1 MGWTAILADTE
12 TRLEPNGAAS
22 FAAARAEA
30 LAHLRGRIANLKDAP
45 ATRRAGLQLTLRRIE
60 TATPARCG
68 GADDLC

>member
-45 ATRRAGLQLTLRRIE
+45 ATRRAWLQLTLRRIE

-68 GADDLC
+68 GAEDLC